1 MNRYLRRLTFL
12 LVTSLLFSAGCQN
25 DTPSKPEAPKKT
37 ATKPIKPEE
46 VVSKEK
52 PQDTSAPSAAT
63 STDPTADTAKLT
75 LDDIFSRDHVIDV
88 QITVPQK
95 DWDTIRFQ
103 SRNIMTALQPQ
114 RQFEPVD
121 GPYTYVNAK
130 VTIDGV
136 EFPNVGLRKKGFIG
150 SQSSTRPSLK
160 VKLDYV
166 DKKANIEGLETLTFN
181 NNQQDISHMSQFMS
195 YAFFNAVGSP
205 ASRCAL
211 AKITINGTSL
221 GIYSHVESVR
231 KHLFEREFGS
241 DKGTL
246 YEGTVVDFFPDWE
259 GSFENKFGKDKK
271 ARKKIVEL
279 INVLEGK
286 EGNKILSIAAAG
298 RAWVPVNAP
307 DQGDENLAAYPG
319 NTDDGDTN
327 LQQVT
332 AKIAAIKKVLST
344 PTPALAAAQ
353 AKWEQAAVRDQIAMT
368 PWSMTGPFQLASFN
382 QAYDQALPPEK
393 KIDLE
398 SGYDWGDNTL
408 TWIQPQKLVDGQP
421 FRLGGQP
428 NAARYFFRTIT
439 SLSPRK
445 LAVSLGSDDALKVW
459 INGKLQFENK
469 TQRGIDQDR
478 DETEL
483 NLVAGE
489 NQLLI
494 KIVNGVG
501 ESGFFF
507 QAQQESMPATLLA
520 ALKIPL
526 AEREASQKTLVDD
539 YFFKIAPELQA
550 ARDQL
555 AVATRQYYERW
566 TKTDFDDSSW
576 TAGKN
581 GAGLEMQQGYQ
592 DLINPSFN
600 FADAMHQKNASLYLR
615 FPFEIADLDQVSD
628 KAALNLR
635 VKYDDGFVAFL
646 NGHQVASANA
656 PAIPRWN
663 SQATQGHDDPAA
675 MQFEIFNIS
684 KFRDKLQQGKNV
696 LAIHAMNVDAA
707 STDMLMVA
715 EIETN
720 DFDYEEAIGELVDLD
735 AFYKFWAVEGL
746 LGFWD
751 GYSGNRNNFFIYL
764 NPETDKFH
772 FLPWGADAL
781 FEKFSKLRVD
791 RRAPVSV
798 KTMGRIAH
806 RLYQLPASRER
817 YAKTMQ
823 DLLDNHWDEEALL
836 AEVDRAQAMIKPH
849 LTSAQQKALPR
860 GEIRRFI
867 PTRRADV
874 FKEIR
879 GDMPLWASAPGPPP
893 VIGAPNNNNNLWMA
907 ARKGNLGLVK
917 RQLGRQNV
925 NSRDKDGQTAL
936 NQATLGGHKETVA
949 FLLQKGAQVN
959 ARDKDGN
966 TALHTAAFLGRL
978 EIAQLLVAEGANVN
992 LKNDEEATPLAN
1004 AAGPWN
1010 EQVEGVVQ
1018 FLTSALQIKIDQ
1030 DRMKAGRPKVAEFL
1044 RSKGGKLAANLPA
1057 NGDGL
1062 EIWQATSTGD
1072 LELLKKVLADGTNVN
1087 VRADDGATPLINAT
1101 VASQLEA
1108 VALLVE
1114 KGANVN
1120 ALTNDRNSSLHAAAF
1135 IGNLEIVQ
1143 LLVASKANLNLRN
1156 QEGETPLDSAS
1167 GPWNEELQETVKYLN
1182 ELLGI
1187 TIDEAAMKTGRPKVA
1202 VFLSGKG
1209 GKSARDLPRR
1219 PGQSGQSRPGGAAQG
1234 DLWTAAKTGNLAA
1247 LNQHI
1252 SKKADLNAQ
1261 DARMGLTPLALA
1273 SMGGHVEAAKLIIS
1287 KGGEVNAK
1295 NKDGSVPLHGAS
1307 FLGRVDIVKLLV
1319 ENKANVNLKNAMGET
1334 PLDSAAAEWNAQIQ
1348 GIVQFVGTILQIKV
1362 DTNTVKAGRPQV
1374 AELLRQNG
1382 GKTKDQLD

>member
-1 MNRYLRRLTFL
+1 MNRYLRRLTCL
-12 LVTSLLFSAGCQN
+12 LVTSLLFSGGCQN
-25 DTPSKPEAPKKT
+25 DTPSTPEAPEKA
-37 ATKPIKPEE
+37 ATNATQPEE
-46 VVSKEK
+46 VDRKEP
-52 PQDTSAPSAAT
+52 PQDASAPST
-63 STDPTADTAKLT
+63 EPTAETDQLT
-75 LDDIFSRDHVIDV
+75 LDDIFSTDHVLDV
-88 QITVPQK
+88 QITVSKK

-114 RQFEPVD
+114 RQFEPMD
-121 GPYTYVNAK
+121 GPYTYVDAK

-160 VKLDYV
+160 IKLDHV
-166 DKKANIEGLETLTFN
+166 DKKANIGGLDNLTFN

-211 AKITINGTSL
+211 AKVTVNGTNL

-231 KHLFEREFGS
+231 KHLFKREFGS
-241 DKGTL
+241 AKGTL

-271 ARKKIVEL
+271 AREKIVEL
-279 INVLEGK
+279 ISVLEGK
-286 EGNKILSIAAAG
+286 EGKKILTTEAPG

-319 NTDDGDTN
+319 DKSNGETA

-332 AKIAAIKKVLST
+332 AKIAAIKKILST
-344 PTPALAAAQ
+344 PTPALAASQ
-353 AKWEQAAVRDQIAMT
+353 AKWEQETVRDRIAMT
-368 PWSMTGPFQLASFN
+368 SWSMTGPFQLTSFDE
-382 QAYDQALPPEK
+382 AYNQALPPEK

-439 SLSPRK
+439 SLTPRK
-445 LAVSLGSDDALKVW
+445 LPVSLGSDDALKVW
-459 INGKLQFENK
+459 LNGKLQFENK
-469 TQRGIDQDR
+469 TQRGIDQGR

-494 KIVNGVG
+494 KIVNGIG

-507 QAQQESMPATLLA
+507 QAKQETLPATLLA

-526 AEREASQKTLVDD
+526 AEREAGQKQLVDD
-539 YFFKIAPELQA
+539 YFFNIAPELQS

-555 AVATRQYYERW
+555 AVTTRQYYERW
-566 TKTDFDDSSW
+566 TKSDFDDSSW
-576 TAGKN
+576 TPGKN
-581 GAGLEMQQGYQ
+581 GAGIEMQQGYQ
-592 DLINPSFN
+592 DLIDPSFD
-600 FADAMHQKNASLYLR
+600 FAETMHQKNASLYLR
-615 FPFEIADLDQVSD
+615 FPFEIADLAQVSE
-628 KAALNLR
+628 KGALNLR

-646 NGHQVASANA
+646 NGHQVAAANA
-656 PAIPRWN
+656 PTNPRWN
-663 SQATQGHDDPAA
+663 SQATRGHDDPAA
-675 MQFEIFNIS
+675 MQFENFDIS
-684 KFRDKLQQGKNV
+684 KHRDKLQQGKNV
-696 LAIHAMNVDAA
+696 LAIHALNVDPG

-720 DFDYEEAIGELVDLD
+720 DFDYEQAIGELVDLD

-806 RLYQLPASRER
+806 RLYQLPAARER
-817 YAKTMQ
+817 YARTMQ
-823 DLLDNHWDEEALL
+823 ELLDNHWDEQALL
-836 AEVDRAQAMIKPH
+836 AEVDRAQSMIKPH
-849 LTSAQQKALPR
+849 LTSAQQRALPR

-867 PTRRADV
+867 PTRRADIL
-874 FKEIR
+874 KEIS

-893 VIGAPNNNNNLWMA
+893 VIGAPRNNNNLRTA
-907 ARKGNLGLVK
+907 ARKGNLGMLK
-917 RQLGRQNV
+917 RQLATKDV
-925 NSRDKDGQTAL
+925 NSRDSEGQTAL
-936 NQATLGGHKETVA
+936 NQATLGGQVETVA
-949 FLLQKGAQVN
+949 FLLEKGAQVN
-959 ARDKDGN
+959 VRDDKGN

-978 EIAQLLVAEGANVN
+978 ELAQLLVEQGANVN
-992 LKNDEEATPLAN
+992 LKNDEEETPLDT

-1010 EQVEGVVQ
+1010 EQVQGIVQ

-1030 DRMKAGRPKVAEFL
+1030 GRMKAERPKVAEFL
-1044 RSKGGKLAANLPA
+1044 RSKGAKLAANLPG

-1062 EIWQATSTGD
+1062 EIWKASSTGD
-1072 LELLKKVLADGTNVN
+1072 LELLKKVLTEGTNVN
-1087 VRADDGATPLINAT
+1087 VRADDGATPLISAA
-1101 VASQLEA
+1101 VSGQLEA
-1108 VALLVE
+1108 VAFLLE
-1114 KGANVN
+1114 KGANVK
-1120 ALTNDRNSSLHAAAF
+1120 AISNDRNSALHAAAF

-1143 LLVASKANLNLRN
+1143 LLVKSKADLNVRN
-1156 QEGETPLDSAS
+1156 EERETPLDSAS
-1167 GPWNEELQETVKYLN
+1167 APWNDEIQEIVKYLN
-1182 ELLGI
+1182 DLVGI
-1187 TIDEAAMKTGRPKVA
+1187 KIDEAAMKTGRPKV
-1202 VFLSGKG
+1202 VEFLSSNG
-1209 GKSARDLPRR
+1209 GKSASNLPRR
-1219 PGQSGQSRPGGAAQG
+1219 PGPGRPEPGGATQG
-1234 DLWTAAKTGNLAA
+1234 DIWAAARAGNMAA
-1247 LNQHI
+1247 LNEHI
-1252 SKKADLNAQ
+1252 SKKTDLNAQ

-1273 SMGGHVEAAKLIIS
+1273 SMGGHTEAAKLIIS

-1295 NKDGSVPLHGAS
+1295 NKDGSVPLHGAA
-1307 FLGRVDIVKLLV
+1307 FLGRVEIVKLLL
-1319 ENKANVNLKNAMGET
+1319 ENKANVNAKNAKGET
-1334 PLDSAAAEWNAQIQ
+1334 PLESAAPEWNAQIQ

-1362 DTNTVKAGRPQV
+1362 DVNAVKAGRPQV